1 MFSYTSAIAFALLAL
16 PAALLAAPIV
26 DASAEP
32 ALAAGIAPPANNMHV
47 AKRCGGC
54 GGWGGCGCGG
64 WGGCGG
70 CGGCGG
76 FGFPFASSFTN
87 ALNTNNNAA
96 HFNDDTLYTNHKCCD
111 SVNSNLNAFT
121 NNNVVF

>member
-1 MFSYTSAIAFALLAL
+1 MFSYTSAIAFTLLAL
-16 PAALLAAPIV
+16 SAALLAAQIA

-32 ALAAGIAPPANNMHV
+32 VPAAAGIAAPANMHV

-54 GGWGGCGCGG
+54 GGWGGFGG
-64 WGGCGG
+64 GF
-70 CGGCGG
+70 GG

-96 HFNDDTLYTNHKCCD
+96 HFNDDTLFVNNRD
-111 SVNSNLNAFT
+111 GNAVNSNFNAFA
-121 NNNVVF
+121 NNNVVV

>member
-16 PAALLAAPIV
+16 PTALLAAPIA

-32 ALAAGIAPPANNMHV
+32 VPAAGIAAPGSMHV

-54 GGWGGCGCGG
+54 GGWGGI
-64 WGGCGG
+64 GGCGG
-70 CGGCGG
+70 FGGWGG

-96 HFNDDTLYTNHKCCD
+96 HFNDDTLFVNNRD
-111 SVNSNLNAFT
+111 GNAVNSNLNAFT
-121 NNNVVF
+121 NNNLIA